1 MKPLATKDRWGVR
14 RGTMDL
20 GSVVGAYCE
29 IITVGGQTPKRIVL
43 FALLCLVLVTG
54 WVRWEHTGRMPGVIV
69 LGGVPFL
76 LFLAALV
83 C

>member
-1 MKPLATKDRWGVR
+1 
-14 RGTMDL
+14 MDF
-20 GSVVGAYCE
+20 GSVVGTYCE
-29 IITVGGQTPKRIVL
+29 IITIGGQTPKRIVL
-43 FALLCLVLVTG
+43 FAIFCLVLVMG
-54 WVRWEHTGRMPGVIV
+54 WMGWEHTGRTAGVIV